1 MIHFWDL
8 FKKKQ
13 VNNSEENTQQN
24 VSEVISP
31 DQIASENIFE
41 KLGDKSIHTLIIADT
56 HSHLNEE
63 ELPKTDMPYDL
74 LICLGD
80 IGWSDWQRL
89 FSYPQFKN
97 IPYKIG
103 IVGNHDSNDFSEIN
117 QWLQE
122 SNVTPIIN
130 LHNVSYT
137 LPDYN
142 LIFAGI
148 KASVKYKNDSNLL
161 TQKRAYDISEQM
173 PKADILITHS
183 NPKLEYD
190 IEDDIYPNAHAGLY
204 GITNY
209 MIKNHCTYNIHGHVH
224 EKYIKRHK
232 LNSDVFYELSFY
244 RVSSV
249 NITKNGIIYLEENR

>member
-1 MIHFWDL
+1 MISQ
-8 FKKKQ
+8 KSTNGCQ
-13 VNNSEENTQQN
+13 EN
-24 VSEVISP
+24 
-31 DQIASENIFE
+31 
-41 KLGDKSIHTLIIADT
+41 
-56 HSHLNEE
+56 
-63 ELPKTDMPYDL
+63 
-74 LICLGD
+74 
-80 IGWSDWQRL
+80 
-89 FSYPQFKN
+89 
-97 IPYKIG
+97 
-103 IVGNHDSNDFSEIN
+103 
-117 QWLQE
+117 
-122 SNVTPIIN
+122 NVTPIID
-130 LHNVSYT
+130 LHNASYT
-137 LPDYN
+137 LSDYN

-161 TQKRAYDISEQM
+161 TQKQAYDISEQM

-190 IEDDIYPNAHAGLY
+190 IEDGIYPNAHAGLY

-224 EKYIKRHK
+224 EKYIKKHK